1 MRRPLTRTV
10 DVARRAQPN
19 ADADASAPMSD
30 GRRTALLASL
40 VAVYTSNQWCRSLLF
55 STVDFGSD
63 DGVRFVNAA
72 LGLSRSDY
80 AILGTLAFNVLFG
93 GCSLAAGAVV
103 DRADAA
109 KLTWLSCGV
118 WSLATVASGSC
129 ESFARA
135 SAAAQGVA
143 MAATAPAGYAL
154 IGRAFPPDKLA
165 TATSRY
171 AAAVVG
177 AAGWPSPPRRR
188 SRCPASA
195 SARARRPGAR
205 RRAAAASGPAR
216 VAGRRSCCSRRRP
229 RFCAGFTIAVWALPC
244 LRSAFPARAADLGLG
259 YAFVVGGAGFA
270 SALLGGAAADA
281 LAARAPPGREKAARA
296 LVPVV
301 GSLLAAPLW
310 VAALLRAPTFEWA
323 VGLLALEFLA
333 AECWIGP
340 TTALIQA
347 EVAPRSR
354 GLAQGTFTSLTLL
367 GSLAPLAAGKALDAD
382 ATLDAGVLV
391 SAVVAGAYVVS
402 ALLFLGAAAALD
414 TEPKTALGAGF
425 GTDVRKAKKGGKK
438 SRSSAA
444 GLTTDNGWVPLDGDV
459 VATSCECGRCEY
471 PLTKSETQVV
481 DGVEQVLCE
490 MCGAAYSL
498 DDGAGVASEAK
509 GNPLFGALLR
519 NKPDKPLSVYPTKE
533 LDGGAV
539 YVNITPKSRKAAAID
554 AM

>member
-118 WSLATVASGSC
+118 WRRDGGDGARGLRPDRPGLPPGQTGDGDVALRGGGERRGGARVRVRAFGRRAGLAPDLRG
-129 ESFARA
+129 RRRR
-135 SAAAQGVA
+135 G
-143 MAATAPAGYAL
+143 PGRRRRGG
-154 IGRAFPPDKLA
+154 GRAA
-165 TATSRY
+165 R
-171 AAAVVG
+171 
-177 AAGWPSPPRRR
+177 
-188 SRCPASA
+188 
-195 SARARRPGAR
+195 RARRHERGDRERGGGR
-205 RRAAAASGPAR
+205 RRLRDLLASPGGCCCCAAAA
-216 VAGRRSCCSRRRP
+216 

-244 LRSAFPARAADLGLG
+244 LRSAFPRAPRTWAWATPSSSAARASRRLC
-259 YAFVVGGAGFA
+259 
-270 SALLGGAAADA
+270 SAARRGA

-414 TEPKTALGAGF
+414 TEPK
-425 GTDVRKAKKGGKK
+425 
-438 SRSSAA
+438 
-444 GLTTDNGWVPLDGDV
+444 
-459 VATSCECGRCEY
+459 
-471 PLTKSETQVV
+471 SE
-481 DGVEQVLCE
+481 
-490 MCGAAYSL
+490 
-498 DDGAGVASEAK
+498 
-509 GNPLFGALLR
+509 
-519 NKPDKPLSVYPTKE
+519 
-533 LDGGAV
+533 
-539 YVNITPKSRKAAAID
+539 
-554 AM
+554 

>member
-1 MRRPLTRTV
+1 MPRAALALLCACTSQAWLRPTPTMRRPLTRTI

-19 ADADASAPMSD
+19 ADADASAPISD

-80 AILGTLAFNVLFG
+80 AVLGTLAFNVLFS

-129 ESFARA
+129 ESFAQLALCR
-135 SAAAQGVA
+135 AAQGVA

-171 AAAVVG
+171 AAAVSVGGALASASVLLDDALGWRRTFEVVG
-177 AAGWPSPPRRR
+177 AAGL
-188 SRCPASA
+188 AV
-195 SARARRPGAR
+195 
-205 RRAAAASGPAR
+205 AAAAA
-216 VAGRRSCCSRRRP
+216 VALPGESVGKSAATGSAEAGGGGFGDLLASP
-229 RFCAGFTIAVWALPC
+229 PTLLLLAATAARFCAGFTIAVWALPC

-270 SALLGGAAADA
+270 SALIGGAAADA
-281 LAARAPPGREKAARA
+281 LAARAPPGRDRAARA

-354 GLAQGTFTSLTLL
+354 GLAQGTFTSLTLF

-382 ATLDAGVLV
+382 ATLDAGALV
-391 SAVVAGAYVVS
+391 AAVVAGAYVVS

-414 TEPKTALGAGF
+414 TEPK
-425 GTDVRKAKKGGKK
+425 
-438 SRSSAA
+438 
-444 GLTTDNGWVPLDGDV
+444 
-459 VATSCECGRCEY
+459 
-471 PLTKSETQVV
+471 SE
-481 DGVEQVLCE
+481 
-490 MCGAAYSL
+490 
-498 DDGAGVASEAK
+498 
-509 GNPLFGALLR
+509 
-519 NKPDKPLSVYPTKE
+519 
-533 LDGGAV
+533 
-539 YVNITPKSRKAAAID
+539 
-554 AM
+554 